1 MIARITNF
9 ASKEN
14 KIIEW
19 DERIPKIIYDWKD
32 YQEKELNRFLEQF
45 YLLLEKYPDSLKE
58 EVILK
63 KYQELKKYAKENKT
77 AINNCYSY
85 YNKGITESSIKENT
99 KINSYGIRIVPKKS
113 YPTCVTITS
122 YNSTSGILLSKDEL
136 KLKLNK
142 DGIYYTSMMT
152 MDSSVTFIYKK
163 EKKLVKHL

>member
-1 MIARITNF
+1 M
-9 ASKEN
+9 
-14 KIIEW
+14 
-19 DERIPKIIYDWKD
+19 
-32 YQEKELNRFLEQF
+32 
-45 YLLLEKYPDSLKE
+45 LLEKYPDSLKE

-113 YPTCVTITS
+113 YPTCLTITS